1 MSLEIILDPP
11 GNEIWISGSGHHFVR
26 KHCGSNNRA
35 SMKDLE
41 KENVGQS
48 LTPEEAARVV
58 YILQRLV
65 NNSRAFFCHLDYVT
79 ARAKS

>member
-1 MSLEIILDPP
+1 
-11 GNEIWISGSGHHFVR
+11 
-26 KHCGSNNRA
+26 
-35 SMKDLE
+35 MKDLE

-48 LTPEEAARVV
+48 LTLEEAARVV